1 MADEQPKP
9 SRVKSLFK
17 VVFGSFIGL
26 CTGALMMYANVIFDK
41 VVKPPK
47 PVANFSV
54 GSTDGLTAAFQNMA
68 SGQSGWWDFGDGSPL
83 EPFDP
88 EKTQVTHAYPKA
100 GSYKVSLTVR
110 NFLNEEN
117 DRSISVEVTAPAVAA
132 AVGGA
137 PSELPPTVKGWKVEA
152 VGGTQAPATF
162 RVTGELE
169 NADEVIWRLGN
180 DKTEQLTA
188 QSGPIDK
195 YIRIDQPG
203 QQHIVL
209 TAISKSS
216 KQPQVLVH
224 AVDVQA
230 QKSAVYTATLRVV
243 DSNQRVDTA
252 TRTQLV
258 SINLHDKTGA
268 TGKSF
273 TRVITASPAST
284 IQGVEIGK
292 MAKAVI
298 KKESVKV
305 EIAKDKTSATISG
318 EWAAT
323 GDALIRE
330 AGGSDVT
337 LPLLVKEERVTQLS
351 PRTSEV
357 AGTLDAKQQ
366 IVLRVPSNPLPGVK
380 RTMSVDFAL
389 LMPDG
394 KRTPV
399 ASGPLDA
406 AGNWTSKVKLGGKE
420 YTIQART
427 VGNQVV
433 ITFQ

>member
-1 MADEQPKP
+1 MAEEQAKP
-9 SRVKSLFK
+9 SRVKSMFK

-47 PVANFSV
+47 PVANFSA
-54 GSTDGLTAAFQNMA
+54 GSTDGLTATLQNMA
-68 SGQSGWWDFGDGSPL
+68 SGQSGWWDFGDGTPL
-83 EPFDP
+83 EPFDS
-88 EKTQVTHAYPKA
+88 EKTQVTHAYAKA

-110 NFLNEEN
+110 NFLNEEA
-117 DRSISVEVTAPAVAA
+117 DRSINVDVTAATVAT
-132 AVGGA
+132 AVGAA
-137 PSELPPTVKGWKVEA
+137 PSELPPAVKGWKVEA

-162 RVTGELE
+162 HVTGELE

-230 QKSAVYTATLRVV
+230 QKSAVYTATLRVT
-243 DSNQRVDTA
+243 DSAMRVDTA
-252 TRTQLV
+252 VRTQLV
-258 SINLHDKTGA
+258 SINLHDKTGGA
-268 TGKSF
+268 TKNF
-273 TRVITASPAST
+273 TRVINASPSST
-284 IQGVEIGK
+284 IQSVELGK

-298 KKESVKV
+298 RKESVKI
-305 EIAKDKTSATISG
+305 EIAKDKLSATISG
-318 EWAAT
+318 EWATT
-323 GDALIRE
+323 GDALVRE

-351 PRTSEV
+351 PKTSEV
-357 AGTLDAKQQ
+357 AGTLDARQQ
-366 IVLRVPSNPLPGVK
+366 IVLPVPANPLPGVK
-380 RTMSVDFAL
+380 RSMTVDFSYRL
-389 LMPDG
+389 PDG

-406 AGNWTSKVKLGGKE
+406 AGNWASKVKLGGKD

-427 VGNQVV
+427 VNGQVV